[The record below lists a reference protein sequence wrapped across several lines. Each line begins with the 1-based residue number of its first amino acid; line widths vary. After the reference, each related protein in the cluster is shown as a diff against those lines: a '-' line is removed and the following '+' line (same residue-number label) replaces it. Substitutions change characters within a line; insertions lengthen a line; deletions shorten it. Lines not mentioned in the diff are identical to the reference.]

1 VLLVDDHEIVLAGL
15 TLFLR
20 RAAGIQVV
28 GEARSMAAAVEAAAK
43 LSPDVILMDL
53 RLPDGSGIDA
63 CREILS
69 DHPATRVLFL
79 SSYPDEDAVMA
90 TMMAGASGYLI
101 KDIAHPALEQ
111 AILDVAAGKTITDAA
126 ITGRMKGEFQ
136 RIDDLSPQEKRV
148 LALVVEGRT
157 NKEIAEALTL
167 SVKTVKNYLPRLR
180 LCFSRTGAPS
190 PASSRVRALRA
201 RAQHLRAASRGSPVR
216 IQYSSCFR
224 VSASTWTMRSFNS
237 FMAPSATSQ
246 LDWVQA
252 VAMRPAELRASL
264 RLRSPSDSGMSGT

>member
-1 VLLVDDHEIVLAGL
+1 MNSEAQAPLPVRVLLVDDHEIVLAGL

-28 GEARSMAAAVEAAAK
+28 GEARSMAAAIQAAAQ

-69 DHPATRVLFL
+69 DHPGIRVLFL

-101 KDIAHPALEQ
+101 KDIAHPALQQ
-111 AILDVAAGKTITDAA
+111 AILDVAAGKTITDAS
-126 ITGRMKGEFQ
+126 ITGRLKGEFQ

-148 LALVVEGRT
+148 LALVVEGKT
-157 NKEIAEALTL
+157 NKEIGQALEL
-167 SVKTVKNYLPRLR
+167 SVKTVKNYLTNAFQKLNV
-180 LCFSRTGAPS
+180 SRRSQVAPLLLK
-190 PASSRVRALRA
+190 SR
-201 RAQHLRAASRGSPVR
+201 
-216 IQYSSCFR
+216 
-224 VSASTWTMRSFNS
+224 
-237 FMAPSATSQ
+237 ATK
-246 LDWVQA
+246 
-252 VAMRPAELRASL
+252 PG
-264 RLRSPSDSGMSGT
+264 P